1 MLAHKSSRAMFLI
14 LMVIGLVGL
23 AAMAIPAFGHSHGAL
38 SGHGVHGGVA
48 HGVGHAAATPS
59 LASGRGALQQV
70 LPADPAHDSAWRFL
84 PSPRAVFSVLALY
97 GAFGNA
103 GVHAFHL
110 PTVVAALVAI
120 APALLVELSLVR
132 PLWRVLFRVQGA
144 ACTPLEALVLSEAQ
158 AVVPF
163 RNGKG
168 LISTVR
174 DGRRVQ
180 LSASLRADQQALPV
194 NVGDRLVIEDVDA
207 ARERVT
213 VTIPR
218 VET

>member
-1 MLAHKSSRAMFLI
+1 MFLI

-38 SGHGVHGGVA
+38 SGHGVGHGGVGHGGVA
-48 HGVGHAAATPS
+48 HGSVAHGAGHVGATPAAGGS
-59 LASGRGALQQV
+59 RGALAQL
-70 LPADPAHDSAWRFL
+70 LPADPAHDSRWRFV

-110 PTVVAALVAI
+110 PWLMAALGATV
-120 APALLVELSLVR
+120 PALLVEWALVR
-132 PLWRVLFRVQGA
+132 PVWRLLFRVQGVA
-144 ACTPLEALVLSEAQ
+144 STPLEQLVLSEAQ

-163 RNGKG
+163 RNGRG
-168 LISTVR
+168 VVSVVR

-180 LSASLRADQQALPV
+180 LIASLRSDQLALPIK
-194 NVGDRLVIEDVDA
+194 VGDRLMIDDVDA
-207 ARERVT
+207 SHERVT
-213 VTIPR
+213 VSVPGD
-218 VET
+218 

>member
-1 MLAHKSSRAMFLI
+1 MFLI

-23 AAMAIPAFGHSHGAL
+23 AAMAIPAFGHGHGAL
-38 SGHGVHGGVA
+38 SGHGALRGGIA
-48 HGVGHAAATPS
+48 HGHAAAVPS
-59 LASGRGALQQV
+59 VGTRGAMQHV
-70 LPADPAHDSAWRFL
+70 LPADPAHESRWRFL

-103 GVHAFHL
+103 ALHAFHL
-110 PTVVAALVAI
+110 PKLVAAFSAVL
-120 APALLVELSLVR
+120 PALLIEWALVR

-144 ACTPLEALVLSEAQ
+144 ASTPLAQLILNEAQ

-163 RNGKG
+163 RNGRG
-168 LISTVR
+168 VVSTVR

-180 LSASLRADQQALPV
+180 LAASLRKDQQALPV
-194 NVGDRLVIEDVDA
+194 NVGDRLVIEDVDP

-218 VET
+218 D